1 MHTLSSLLV
10 LSSATTAFGYGWV
23 ASSPGVDSSLLRK
36 EARYANSKRQ
46 TSCPFNPNHKGAAPY
61 TANYPYTGAKNGVPG
76 SQKGGI
82 KVPADGDTAHYYTAP
97 SDQDI
102 RGPCPGLNAAANHNF
117 LSHDGI
123 TNFDELVDAQQN
135 VYNVGYDLAVVLAVL
150 GIQADGDVVT
160 TKLSIGCDATSR
172 TALLPVLGTQ
182 PGLSGHNKFE
192 GDSSLTRN
200 DYFLNNGDDY
210 TFNGTLFAEMKS
222 YADKVSGGNFDRNAI
237 AAYRSQRYDE
247 SLATNPNFY
256 FGPLSLLL
264 YGAASFLYE
273 LFPSFGDKGVP
284 DLATMEAFFGAKPD
298 SSSSSGY
305 THVPERIPENWFSRV
320 APYTLLDVGAEILDL
335 YLMAPKLFGGNV
347 GVNNFDALNTFGQI
361 LDGKLPD
368 DATVATILCL
378 VYQLGTQSVPASV
391 STVTDIT
398 AAALNFTVGKLN
410 PVFKNQG
417 CPLKPDQTQADN

>member
-10 LSSATTAFGYGWV
+10 LSSASTALGYGWV
-23 ASSPGVDSSLLRK
+23 AGSAGVDSSLLRK
-36 EARYANSKRQ
+36 EARYANAKRQ
-46 TSCPFNPNHKGAAPY
+46 TSCPFNPDHKGAAPY
-61 TANYPYTGAKNGVPG
+61 TAKYPYTGAKNGVPG

-82 KVPADGDTAHYYTAP
+82 KVPADGDTAHYYTP
-97 SDQDI
+97 PTDKDI

-123 TNFDELVDAQQN
+123 TNFNELVDAQQN
-135 VYNVGYDLAVVLAVL
+135 VYNVGYDLAVLLAVL

-172 TALLPVLGTQ
+172 TALLPALGTQ
-182 PGLSGHNKFE
+182 PGLNGHNKFE

-200 DYFLNNGDDY
+200 DYFLDNGDDY
-210 TFNGTLFAEMKS
+210 SFNGTLFAEMKS
-222 YADKVSGGNFDRNAI
+222 YADKVSGGKFDREAI

-284 DLATMEAFFGAKPD
+284 DLATMESFFGAKSD
-298 SSSSSGY
+298 GSGGY
-305 THVPERIPENWFSRV
+305 THVPERIPDNWYSRV
-320 APYTLLDVGAEILDL
+320 APYTNNDVTREILLL
-335 YLMAPKLFGGNV
+335 YLKYPKLFGGNI
-347 GVNNFDALNTFGQI
+347 GVNNFDGLNTFGQI
-361 LDGKLPD
+361 QNGKLPN
-368 DATVATILCL
+368 DATAATVICL
-378 VYQLGTQSVPASV
+378 LYQLGTQSVPSSV
-391 STVTDIT
+391 STVTDLT
-398 AAALNFTVGKLN
+398 AAALNWSLGKLN

-417 CPLKPDQTQADN
+417 CPLIPDQTQADNQ